1 MADRFDRGNKRP
13 GNIGYSRKDHTRAVL
28 TIRPSPRDL
37 GQLPHAP
44 GFRVDLCN
52 RASDPPVKVG
62 HGSTRTRVHLDPLL
76 VVHCV
81 SARADLIV
89 VVSVKQFG
97 RPCPIPAFEGR
108 SVFRVEPGHSF
119 PLLGRRL
126 ALDARDAD
134 ALFRGVGKFVGQK
147 PSSRSRLGPVG
158 AVGEKDVSPQGE
170 RQRIDR
176 RRQSRCAGIGVN
188 SDVAQIVAQPR
199 ADKCTGS
206 VLGSDR
212 RTLARNLL
220 GHQPGHTFRRPAFHR
235 RCDLTWLARRF
246 HGELGW
252 RARIR
257 PLHCELQPGLLRS
270 LLRGSNAGVFPEG
283 EELLTSHFYRHY
295 MVPMR
300 WRHALSLCFWEEPS
314 LDGLDCIFSMHRTE
328 AQGDFSAAETRLLK
342 SLHPLIDNARRRVD
356 KLQIERSKLHSL
368 EELIRDLPLA
378 AAVLDWNL
386 RPVYHNLA
394 GRNECALWRQG
405 ENARAI
411 KHDGNNFNVPDDLL
425 QVCREMKRE
434 WSDISRLDAHS
445 GRTMKREA
453 RNQMSLRALISLIP
467 LNGST
472 FGKPSFLLQFVT
484 LSKENAHPE
493 PRTRNLSLLA
503 RLTRE
508 EREVAGL
515 VCEGKSNDEIA
526 SSLSKSVWT
535 VKRQMCSIFRKL
547 DLKNRTELAMRL
559 LTYSAKLSL

>member
-1 MADRFDRGNKRP
+1 MAIYAALDSKQFINAAFRLLQ
-13 GNIGYSRKDHTRAVL
+13 AA
-28 TIRPSPRDL
+28 
-37 GQLPHAP
+37 AP
-44 GFRVDLCN
+44 GCFASTIQRHIDSRGALWVSSNGLRLKAGNLEDFY
-52 RASDPPVKVG
+52 RA
-62 HGSTRTRVHLDPLL
+62 H
-76 VVHCV
+76 
-81 SARADLIV
+81 
-89 VVSVKQFG
+89 
-97 RPCPIPAFEGR
+97 
-108 SVFRVEPGHSF
+108 PGHRF
-119 PLLGRRL
+119 LVEHPGTKLLPT
-126 ALDARDAD
+126 
-134 ALFRGVGKFVGQK
+134 RG
-147 PSSRSRLGPVG
+147 
-158 AVGEKDVSPQGE
+158 
-170 RQRIDR
+170 I
-176 RRQSRCAGIGVN
+176 
-188 SDVAQIVAQPR
+188 
-199 ADKCTGS
+199 
-206 VLGSDR
+206 
-212 RTLARNLL
+212 
-220 GHQPGHTFRRPAFHR
+220 
-235 RCDLTWLARRF
+235 
-246 HGELGW
+246 
-252 RARIR
+252 
-257 PLHCELQPGLLRS
+257 
-270 LLRGSNAGVFPEG
+270 FPEG

-453 RNQMSLRALISLIP
+453 RNQRSLRALISLIP

-559 LTYSAKLSL
+559 LTYSAKVSL